1 MSVPAGVRHR
11 PLVFVEDLH
20 APELAPGDHH
30 HLARALR
37 LRVGDELTLADGSG
51 RWRVAHFAARPEPAG
66 PVEEEPEGAAPHGVT
81 VAFAPVKGDRPEWA
95 VQKLTEL
102 GVDRIVVL
110 EAERSVVR
118 WDEARAV
125 RNLARLRRIA
135 REAAMQS
142 RRLRLPEVDGV
153 VPVRSMLAAPGVALA
168 DPDGRAPRAGDRVVA
183 VGPEGGWS
191 PSELGTAGERIALP
205 GGILRAE
212 TAAVVAAAVLV
223 GLASG
228 LLGAGTARGDG
239 PSAAG
244 GG

>member
-1 MSVPAGVRHR
+1 MTVPAGVRHR
-11 PLVFVEDLH
+11 PLAFVEDLH
-20 APELAPGDHH
+20 APELAPEDHH

-51 RWRVAHFAARPEPAG
+51 RWRVARFAARPEPAG
-66 PVEEEPEGAAPHGVT
+66 PVEGPVGALPGVT
-81 VAFAPVKGDRPEWA
+81 VAFAPVKGDRPEWV

-118 WDEARAV
+118 WDDARAA
-125 RNLARLRRIA
+125 RNLERLRRTA

-142 RRLRLPEVDGV
+142 RRLRLPDVDGV
-153 VPVRSMLAAPGVALA
+153 VPARSLLAAPGVAVA
-168 DPDGRAPRAGDRVVA
+168 DPGGRAPRAGDRVVA

-191 PSELGTAGERIALP
+191 PAELGAAGERIALP

-228 LLGAGTARGDG
+228 LLGPGTEPGDG
-239 PSAAG
+239 PPAAG
-244 GG
+244 VG